1 MEKTCPV
8 VGIIT
13 LLSKKWNLL
22 ILKLLNEHDKKR
34 FSELMIEISGVS
46 SRTLSKRLKELETA
60 KLIKKVKFN
69 EIPPRVEY
77 SLTASGKELIGCF
90 RYLHKWVERYLK

>member
-8 VGIIT
+8 VGVIT

-34 FSELMIEISGVS
+34 FNELMVEVSGVS
-46 SRTLSKRLKELETA
+46 SRTLSKRLKELEAA
-60 KLIKKVKFN
+60 KLIKKNKFN

-77 SLTASGKELIGCF
+77 SLTTSGKDLIYCF
-90 RYLHKWVERYLK
+90 KYLNEWVMKYK

>member
-8 VGIIT
+8 VGIIV

-22 ILKLLNEHDKKR
+22 ILKLLNEHDQKR
-34 FSELMIEISGVS
+34 FSELMIEVPGIS

-60 KLIKKVKFN
+60 KLIKKAKFN
-69 EIPPRVEY
+69 ETPPRVEY
-77 SLTASGKELIGCF
+77 SLTTSGKDLIDCF
-90 RYLHKWVERYLK
+90 KYLHKWVEKYI